1 MVLQLFLNSLRSW
14 LFWFNAVTA
23 IMVLVLFITRGF
35 GTSINSLTI
44 NGNTLSIRWYN
55 RLRIR
60 RINVSQIEEIAS
72 DKKCINITLKN
83 DRVIRIPVN
92 FLELKEQRDVPGIS

>member
-14 LFWFNAVTA
+14 LFWFTVVTA
-23 IMVLVLFITRGF
+23 IMILVLFITRGF
-35 GTSINSLTI
+35 RTSINSLTI

-60 RINVSQIEEIAS
+60 RINVNKIEEIATTKS
-72 DKKCINITLKN
+72 ALTLH
-83 DRVIRIPVN
+83 
-92 FLELKEQRDVPGIS
+92 